1 MTVGNQVKLVIE
13 ARGRAVADVRLGN
26 HRVCAVF
33 DHPGIAVT
41 ERLTPQLG
49 HGEVEVDEVVRVE
62 DDALPVA
69 LVEAHADPMTERLGH
84 ARSVA
89 PLQAKLQQMGP
100 SIRPSPYLP
109 ERMFPRLRE
118 QIGTALDL
126 FVEFSTLGEYR
137 LVAEA
142 IPGASSAPA
151 DAPSQ
156 APQLG
161 GAGVHALRAAVRRT
175 VAGGPTGSTPV
186 ATPAAR
192 RLMKAAEPGRRRRPA
207 LLRRPPPPDGRR
219 GPHAA
224 CARAPQWW
232 PSSSAWPFS
241 GAALTTALRVARGRS
256 APARG
261 VGEALFHCEMDG

>member
-1 MTVGNQVKLVIE
+1 
-13 ARGRAVADVRLGN
+13 
-26 HRVCAVF
+26 
-33 DHPGIAVT
+33 
-41 ERLTPQLG
+41 
-49 HGEVEVDEVVRVE
+49 
-62 DDALPVA
+62 
-69 LVEAHADPMTERLGH
+69 
-84 ARSVA
+84 
-89 PLQAKLQQMGP
+89 
-100 SIRPSPYLP
+100 
-109 ERMFPRLRE
+109 MFPRLRE

-192 RLMKAAEPGRRRRPA
+192 RLMKAAEAAEPSTPARRRGTPA
-207 LLRRPPPPDGRR
+207 S
-219 GPHAA
+219 
-224 CARAPQWW
+224 RA
-232 PSSSAWPFS
+232 
-241 GAALTTALRVARGRS
+241 
-256 APARG
+256 APATAAARRTPRPRSRVRKG
-261 VGEALFHCEMDG
+261 APAVAEQLCLAV